1 MLQFILEEVYTMSIF
16 EIISASVLIL
26 ACIFIVVVV
35 LMKDTKTQMSQ
46 QISGTTADSFYQK
59 NAGRTKDAILNK
71 ATVAAAIIFFVLA
84 VAVNLINVYGK
95 KEPASNNNNAAA
107 VTSATSTASDDTGS
121 TASDDT
127 SAASDTSST
136 SDTSVSVSASSD
148 TESDGSNTEESGAE
162 DTGSEAASE

>member
-1 MLQFILEEVYTMSIF
+1 MLQFVLEEVYTMSIF

-26 ACIFIVVVV
+26 ACVFIIVVV

-71 ATVAAAIIFFVLA
+71 ATVVAAVIFFVLA

-95 KEPASNNNNAAA
+95 KEPSNSGNNAAA
-107 VTSATSTASDDTGS
+107 ATSTVSTASDDDTGDTSTASD
-121 TASDDT
+121 T
-127 SAASDTSST
+127 SAADSSAA
-136 SDTSVSVSASSD
+136 VSSEAGSD
-148 TESDGSNTEESGAE
+148 TESTSSAAEESGTSA
-162 DTGSEAASE
+162 DSPEAASE